1 MGSAFLPESRPLF
14 SAQTPIRKW
23 VLLPKGIHHI
33 PSLLHQAVEF
43 DVERGG
49 GKLRTEKEAMPE
61 FTRRGSQCCW
71 QSSVG
76 SYRNQSSSKSD
87 CTKKNGYV
95 PPEVGQTWSPLQED
109 AVEAIT
115 PRVMGWGGD
124 PPRPCPAGYQ
134 SLLIR
139 RFSTLGAL
147 HIYLWNTLGC
157 PLKSESVSHSVMSD
171 SVIPWLLCPWDS
183 LGKNIGVASHSL
195 LHGTFPTQDWTLLSG
210 LAGRFFTIWATRTAP
225 WLPP

>member
-14 SAQTPIRKW
+14 SAQMPIRKW

-33 PSLLHQAVEF
+33 PSLLHQEVEFDVESHQAVEF

-71 QSSVG
+71 QSADG
-76 SYRNQSSSKSD
+76 SYPPRSSSKSN
-87 CTKKNGYV
+87 CTKKNGQV

-124 PPRPCPAGYQ
+124 PPRLCPAGYQ

-147 HIYLWNTLGC
+147 HICLWNTLGC

-171 SVIPWLLCPWDS
+171 SLW
-183 LGKNIGVASHSL
+183 SHGFSVRGIL
-195 LHGTFPTQDWTLLSG
+195 
-210 LAGRFFTIWATRTAP
+210 
-225 WLPP
+225 